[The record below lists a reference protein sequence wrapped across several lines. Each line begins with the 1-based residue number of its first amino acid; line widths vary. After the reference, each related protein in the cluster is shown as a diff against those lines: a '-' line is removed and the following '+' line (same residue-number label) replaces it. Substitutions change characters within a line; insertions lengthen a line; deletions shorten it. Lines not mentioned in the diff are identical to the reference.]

1 MASWRS
7 GEPVSVEAEVTS
19 TFYGGNAG
27 PDDDHLLADIVAVD
41 GDIVRWLERR
51 ERRRAEISCN
61 VPPEGL
67 KAARQGG
74 RAL

>member
-1 MASWRS
+1 MR
-7 GEPVSVEAEVTS
+7 VSAEAEVTS
-19 TFYGGNAG
+19 TFGYGNASPG
-27 PDDDHLLADIVAVD
+27 DDHLLADIVAID

-51 ERRRAEISCN
+51 ERRRAKISCN

>member
-1 MASWRS
+1 
-7 GEPVSVEAEVTS
+7 VSEEEI
-19 TFYGGNAG
+19 TFAFCGGNASPG
-27 PDDDHLLADIVAVD
+27 DDHLLADIVAGA